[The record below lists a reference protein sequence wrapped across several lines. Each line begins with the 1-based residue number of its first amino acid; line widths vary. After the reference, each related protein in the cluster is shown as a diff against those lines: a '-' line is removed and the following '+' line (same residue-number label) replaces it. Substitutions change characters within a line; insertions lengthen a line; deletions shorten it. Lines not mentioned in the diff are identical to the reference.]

1 MGFVFALVTE
11 DGANAQRNR
20 SQQPANQLHAHILVD
35 TEHESTHDSDSS
47 FPDFPLRRVV
57 TIRARSW

>member
-11 DGANAQRNR
+11 DCANAQRDG
-20 SQQPANQLHAHILVD
+20 SQQPTDQPHAHILVD
-35 TEHESTHDSDSS
+35 AENELTHGSDCSL
-47 FPDFPLRRVV
+47 PDFPLRRVV